1 MWMKKLVYI
10 DWPIETCY
18 TQDYVAIIA
27 WQRYIYFKELELQES
42 ENQPKKTNVDNKV
55 TETKQIWCTL
65 VWRWKGSKPLRNIW
79 EYLHL
84 HLQVKAQWRQIK
96 TTKGQLRTATR
107 EDSNKIATVPFR
119 PCPHWCNF
127 IWNHILVYPFLTSM
141 DTNVIQTRG
150 VYLRIC
156 VFWYLVV

>member
-55 TETKQIWCTL
+55 TETKQI
-65 VWRWKGSKPLRNIW
+65 
-79 EYLHL
+79 
-84 HLQVKAQWRQIK
+84 
-96 TTKGQLRTATR
+96 
-107 EDSNKIATVPFR
+107 
-119 PCPHWCNF
+119 
-127 IWNHILVYPFLTSM
+127 
-141 DTNVIQTRG
+141 
-150 VYLRIC
+150 
-156 VFWYLVV
+156 